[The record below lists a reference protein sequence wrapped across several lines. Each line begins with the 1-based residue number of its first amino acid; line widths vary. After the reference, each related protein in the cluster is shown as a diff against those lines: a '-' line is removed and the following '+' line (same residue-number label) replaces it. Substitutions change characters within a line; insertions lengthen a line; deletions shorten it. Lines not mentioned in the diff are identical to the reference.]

1 MEVVRELHMN
11 AGTGENS
18 YVQNSLLQ
26 QKVIFTAKPIIEKA
40 VTNLC
45 CSSFPESIAIADFG
59 CSSGPNT
66 LFAVSEIIKAV
77 ETNYRK
83 LGHQSPEYH
92 VFLNDLPSNDF
103 NTIFKSLPSFQEKL
117 KEQSIWPCFFYG
129 VPGSF
134 HGRLLPHNSVQF
146 AYSFNSLHWLS
157 QVPGDLESNNGK
169 IYMSST
175 SPPNVLKAY
184 YAQFQRDFA
193 TFLKCRSQELM
204 SEGRMVWK
212 IMGRKS
218 KDPSSKDGCY
228 IWELLAMAL
237 SQLVLEGVVD
247 KEKLDSFNVPFFTP
261 SMSEVIS
268 EIEKDG
274 SFLIDELEI
283 SEQHW
288 NPYHGEPN
296 ISEAFKDPGYNVA
309 KYARAVI
316 EPLIISHFGFD
327 KAIMDE
333 VFDRYK
339 AILND
344 YMTKEKAEYVYLTV
358 SVIKKE

>member
-1 MEVVRELHMN
+1 MEVVPELHMN
-11 AGTGENS
+11 GGTGENN
-18 YVQNSLLQ
+18 YAQNSFLQ
-26 QKVIFTAKPIIEKA
+26 QKVIFAAKPIIERA
-40 VTNLC
+40 VTNLY

-59 CSSGPNT
+59 CSSGPNA
-66 LFAVSEIIKAV
+66 LFSVSEIIRAV

-103 NTIFKSLPSFQEKL
+103 NTTFRYLPSFQEKL
-117 KEQSIWPCFFYG
+117 KEQSIGPCFFYG
-129 VPGSF
+129 IPGSF
-134 HGRLLPHNSVQF
+134 YGL
-146 AYSFNSLHWLS
+146 
-157 QVPGDLESNNGK
+157 GSNDGK

-175 SPPNVLKAY
+175 SPPSVLKAY
-184 YAQFQRDFA
+184 YAQFQRDFS
-193 TFLKCRSQELM
+193 TFLKCRSQELI
-204 SEGRMVWK
+204 SGGRMVWT
-212 IMGRKS
+212 IVGRRS
-218 KDPSSKDGCY
+218 EDPSSTDGCY
-228 IWELLAMAL
+228 LWELLAIAL
-237 SQLVLEGVVD
+237 TRLVLEGVIN
-247 KEKLDSFNVPFFTP
+247 KEKLDSFNVPYFTP

-274 SFLIDELEI
+274 SFLIDQIEL

-288 NPYHGEPN
+288 NPYHDEPN
-296 ISEAFKDPGYNVA
+296 ISEAFKNPGYNVA
-309 KYARAVI
+309 KYVRAGI

-339 AILND
+339 EILNE
-344 YMTKEKAEYVYLTV
+344 YMAKEKSEFVNLTV

>member
-134 HGRLLPHNSVQF
+134 HGRLLPHNS
-146 AYSFNSLHWLS
+146 
-157 QVPGDLESNNGK
+157 
-169 IYMSST
+169 
-175 SPPNVLKAY
+175 
-184 YAQFQRDFA
+184 
-193 TFLKCRSQELM
+193 
-204 SEGRMVWK
+204 
-212 IMGRKS
+212 
-218 KDPSSKDGCY
+218 
-228 IWELLAMAL
+228 
-237 SQLVLEGVVD
+237 GVVD

-288 NPYHGEPN
+288 NPYHDEPN

-309 KYARAVI
+309 KYVRSVI
-316 EPLIISHFGFD
+316 EPLFISHFGFD

-344 YMTKEKAEYVYLTV
+344 YMTKEKTEFVYLMV